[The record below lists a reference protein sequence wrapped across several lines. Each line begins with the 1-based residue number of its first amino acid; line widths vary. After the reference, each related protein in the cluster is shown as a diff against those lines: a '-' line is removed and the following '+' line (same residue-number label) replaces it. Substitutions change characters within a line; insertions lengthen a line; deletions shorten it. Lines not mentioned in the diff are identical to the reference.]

1 METRPLGPFAVSVI
15 GLGCNN
21 FGRRLDRAQTA
32 VVVGAALEAGITL
45 FDTADV
51 YGDGASEEYLGAALG
66 TRRDT
71 VVVATKFGMDMPTG
85 SGASAAWIERAV
97 EDSLRR
103 LGTDRIDLY
112 QMHRPDPAT
121 PIEETLDA
129 LGRLVAA
136 GKVRA
141 VGCSNVTAEGIK
153 ASLAASGT
161 GARPA
166 WVSVQNQYSLLHR
179 QPEDDGVL
187 QACTERGLRL
197 LPFFP
202 LASGVLTGKYH
213 PGEPAPQGSRLAGLP
228 PERSSRFLNDAS
240 LGAVSRLTAFAEE
253 RGHTLLELAFGYLLS
268 SPAVSS
274 VIAGATRPAQIAA
287 NTGARGWRLTADEV
301 AEARRLAA

>member
-32 VVVGAALEAGITL
+32 AVVGAALEAGITL
-45 FDTADV
+45 FDSADV

-66 TRRDT
+66 ARRDT

-85 SGASAAWIERAV
+85 SGASASWIERAV
-97 EDSLRR
+97 EGSLRR
-103 LGTDRIDLY
+103 LGTDHIDLY

-141 VGCSNVTAEGIK
+141 VGCSNMTAEGIA
-153 ASLAASGT
+153 ASLVASGT
-161 GARPA
+161 GGRPA
-166 WVSVQNQYSLLHR
+166 WVSVQNQYSVLHR
-179 QPEDDGVL
+179 QPEQDGVL
-187 QACTERGLRL
+187 QACTDRGLRL

-202 LASGVLTGKYH
+202 LAAGVLTGKYH
-213 PGEPAPQGSRLAGLP
+213 PGEPAPQGSRLAGLL
-228 PERSSRFLNDAS
+228 PERSSRFLNDGS

-268 SPAVSS
+268 SPAVPS

-287 NTGARGWRLTADEV
+287 NVAAPGWRLSDDD
-301 AEARRLAA
+301 LAQVRALA

>member
-112 QMHRPDPAT
+112 QMHRPDPTT

-141 VGCSNVTAEGIK
+141 VGCSNVTAEGIE

-202 LASGVLTGKYH
+202 LASGMLTGKYH

-268 SPAVSS
+268 SPAVPS

-287 NTGARGWRLTADEV
+287 NTGARGWRMTADEV
-301 AEARRLAA
+301 TEARRLAA